1 MYIEADKL
9 NRMNFVANLKRII
22 DKKIEDGTGFSLALD
37 GPWGSGKTFIVN
49 MLDEVVKEQYLVIK
63 YNCWKYDYYEEPV
76 VAIMSVIADTLNKIA
91 AEDHPPSFVNKD
103 SFRNLAKFLMG
114 TVAELVKAATRI
126 DINKIIE
133 LGQGV
138 IKEEYKDAIS
148 KDFDSKDTLSQA
160 IEITQKALSHAHA
173 EKKVLFIVDELDR
186 CLPEY
191 AIKVLERLHHV
202 NEGTPFVS
210 LLSINK
216 DELGGSIA
224 KVFGRNGQSEQF
236 TDYYLQKFIN
246 IIISVPSND
255 PQPSLLDSFTLSNNL
270 FNLNNALAD
279 KYFASFL
286 QSVLGCL
293 NIRTIETIDKQ
304 IAAVVA
310 LMDPRA
316 IATPQPSIPCF
327 CYAVLKAA
335 ESFVFKKMIS
345 VELARSGKEDATY
358 LSFSVNDLR
367 PEYISCEE
375 KLRRWSLTPCAPN
388 VGFGGALNGY
398 LIVNGTLQD
407 YVKSLDF
414 YINGKISSK
423 LKISPYDAYF
433 AKEFS
438 RCCRL
443 LSSIQ

>member
-49 MLDEVVKEQYLVIK
+49 MLDEIIKEQYLVIK

-76 VAIMSVIADTLNKIA
+76 VAIMSVIADTLNEIA
-91 AEDHPPSFVNKD
+91 AENHPPSFVNKD
-103 SFRNLAKFLMG
+103 SFKNLAKFLIG
-114 TVAELVKAATRI
+114 TSAELFKAATKI
-126 DINKIIE
+126 DVNKIIE

-138 IKEEYKDAIS
+138 IKDEYKEAVS
-148 KDFDSKDTLSQA
+148 KDFDSKDAISQA
-160 IEITQKALSHAHA
+160 IKIIQMALGQAHA

-186 CLPEY
+186 CLPKY

-202 NEGTPFVS
+202 NECTPFVT

-216 DELGGSIA
+216 NELGGSIA
-224 KVFGRNGQSEQF
+224 KVFGRNVQSDQF

-255 PQPSLLDSFTLSNNL
+255 PQPSLLDSFTLSNKL
-270 FNLNNALAD
+270 FNLSTASSNKD
-279 KYFASFL
+279 FASFL

-293 NIRTIETIDKQ
+293 NIRTVETIDKQ

-310 LMDPRA
+310 LMDPRT

-327 CYAVLKAA
+327 CYAVLKVA
-335 ESFVFKKMIS
+335 ESFVLKKLITIE
-345 VELARSGKEDATY
+345 VARSGEDMVTW
-358 LSFSVNDLR
+358 LSFSTNGVR
-367 PEYISCEE
+367 QEYITCAEIL
-375 KLRRWSLTPCAPN
+375 KRWSLTPCAPN
-388 VGFGGALNGY
+388 IVFGTLNGY
-398 LIVNGTLQD
+398 LIVNGGLKD
-407 YVKSLDF
+407 YVKPMGF
-414 YINGKISSK
+414 YINEKISSQF
-423 LKISPYDAYF
+423 KISPYDADF

-438 RCCRL
+438 RCCKL